1 MSGFNLLNLRIGPKL
16 AVSAAVGLL
25 MVAALAANDMWDR
38 HVQAGL
44 AAEAKN
50 AKTVQTSA
58 LTAFVATRRVVIGGR
73 DLRLAGTPQLV
84 DEVVTRIGTSKTAGN
99 AALDRAIAA
108 APAGIIKTQL
118 ERGKVVFGNYTT
130 GIDELAAVRKEIL
143 KLQVDLGDQ
152 GVAWTS
158 NIKEVMALPA
168 LAALPNAEKVM
179 RTIEHADAFSTSGRL
194 PRKTS

>member
-1 MSGFNLLNLRIGPKL
+1 MGFFSMSNLLNLRIGPKL
-16 AVSAAVGLL
+16 AISAAIGLL

-50 AKTVQTSA
+50 AATVQTAA

-84 DEVVTRIGTSKTAGN
+84 DEVLTRIGTSKAAGN

-130 GIDELAAVRKEIL
+130 GVDELAAARKEIL

-152 GVAWTS
+152 GVAWTT

-168 LAALPNAEKVM
+168 LARCP
-179 RTIEHADAFSTSGRL
+179 T
-194 PRKTS
+194 PRR